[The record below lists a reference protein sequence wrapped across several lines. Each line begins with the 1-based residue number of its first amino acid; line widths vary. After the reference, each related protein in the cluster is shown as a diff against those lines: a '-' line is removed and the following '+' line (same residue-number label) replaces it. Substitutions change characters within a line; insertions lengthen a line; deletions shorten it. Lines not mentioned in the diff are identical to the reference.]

1 MMATQNHEA
10 MIELT
15 TQRKRTSNV
24 RAARGE
30 EGTDLTESASL
41 ALLGLGEV
49 ITLLNKKLRKSKE
62 MRNISKYKREVG
74 LGVLDTWPIPQGK
87 ETTTKGKSESSLREM
102 WKEERKKEGKEGSSV
117 DICE

>member
-1 MMATQNHEA
+1 

-49 ITLLNKKLRKSKE
+49 ITLLYKKLRKSKE

-74 LGVLDTWPIPQGK
+74 LGVLNTRPVPK
-87 ETTTKGKSESSLREM
+87 
-102 WKEERKKEGKEGSSV
+102 RKVPRTSISTMELHEFS
-117 DICE
+117 